1 MSKCDV
7 IKKLTFLAVIGA
19 VVGAL
24 IVFLKNRSVEEED
37 IFEDDNIEDSVT
49 CPGCRETERSYTTI
63 SKEVS
68 EEAPATSVEE
78 QEEATTEESSE
89 ESTEDTSETEN

>member
-37 IFEDDNIEDSVT
+37 IFEDDDIEDSVT

-68 EEAPATSVEE
+68 SRCVVLESLYTAYSLSVL
-78 QEEATTEESSE
+78 
-89 ESTEDTSETEN
+89 